1 MTGNTPL
8 KLISMSEI
16 NAEEVQWLWYP
27 YIPLGK
33 LTIIQGD
40 PGEGKTS
47 FILAVIAAL
56 TRGVKEAAAD
66 SPLTQAL
73 SRCYQRIDKDKARG
87 IITAEEQ
94 MRLRAKAEEL
104 YHEARTQPGM
114 PYEAFNESLA
124 TRNLYPLCGVQRKS
138 KPVGRPRK
146 QN

>member
-1 MTGNTPL
+1 M
-8 KLISMSEI
+8 KLDFYKGLEAGHLIRKCELCGRLFLLQKGYHTKYCDSPNPDNPRYSC
-16 NAEEVQWLWYP
+16 AQ
-27 YIPLGK
+27 LGYR
-33 LTIIQGD
+33 I
-40 PGEGKTS
+40 
-47 FILAVIAAL
+47 
-56 TRGVKEAAAD
+56 RGVKEAAAD

>member
-1 MTGNTPL
+1 M
-8 KLISMSEI
+8 
-16 NAEEVQWLWYP
+16 
-27 YIPLGK
+27 
-33 LTIIQGD
+33 
-40 PGEGKTS
+40 
-47 FILAVIAAL
+47 
-56 TRGVKEAAAD
+56 RGVKETAAD

-124 TRNLYPLCGVQRKS
+124 TKNLYPLCDVQRKS

-146 QN
+146 QS

>member
-1 MTGNTPL
+1 MQFFFATPQRL
-8 KLISMSEI
+8 HRVHSHFFVI
-16 NAEEVQWLWYP
+16 V
-27 YIPLGK
+27 LGV
-33 LTIIQGD
+33 T
-40 PGEGKTS
+40 EGG
-47 FILAVIAAL
+47 FLLPELLAALAVDVQSYSCAQL
-56 TRGVKEAAAD
+56 GYRTRGVKETAAD

-146 QN
+146 QK

>member
-1 MTGNTPL
+1 MIRKCELCGRLFLLQKGYHTKYCDSPNPDNPRY
-8 KLISMSEI
+8 SC
-16 NAEEVQWLWYP
+16 AQ
-27 YIPLGK
+27 LGYRM
-33 LTIIQGD
+33 
-40 PGEGKTS
+40 
-47 FILAVIAAL
+47 
-56 TRGVKEAAAD
+56 RGVKETAAD

-124 TRNLYPLCGVQRKS
+124 TRNLYPLCDVQRKS

>member
-1 MTGNTPL
+1 MEILCKDAVLEVGELPAGKHAAGVHCKTLLRLSGIPVRRDCGYQYF
-8 KLISMSEI
+8 ISDL
-16 NAEEVQWLWYP
+16 EVP
-27 YIPLGK
+27 
-33 LTIIQGD
+33 
-40 PGEGKTS
+40 
-47 FILAVIAAL
+47 
-56 TRGVKEAAAD
+56 
-66 SPLTQAL
+66 
-73 SRCYQRIDKDKARG
+73 DKDKARG

-94 MRLRAKAEEL
+94 LRLHAKAEEL